1 MEALMSDNFFT
12 VEHHKYGIGTAI
24 LVKHRLKSKD
34 DLFMCSFKGLK
45 GSRTF
50 YCRKHFD
57 EGEEVW
63 WYDEN
68 KPRKIQPQ
76 KSRQEELEEALKGFF
91 FGGEPQN
98 F

>member
-1 MEALMSDNFFT
+1 MSSNFFT
-12 VEHHKYGIGTAI
+12 VEHHQYGIGTAI
-24 LVKHRLKSKD
+24 LIKHRLPNKQ

-63 WYDEN
+63 WSDG
-68 KPRKIQPQ
+68 KPRKRVRTRSKQD
-76 KSRQEELEEALKGFF
+76 ELEDALKGFF
-91 FGGEPQN
+91 FGGDQPIN
-98 F
+98 S

>member
-1 MEALMSDNFFT
+1 MSDKLFT

-24 LVKHRLKSKD
+24 LIKWRHKRSD

-63 WYDEN
+63 WSN
-68 KPRKIQPQ
+68 GTPLKRV
-76 KSRQEELEEALKGFF
+76 KSHSKQDDLEEALKGFF
-91 FGGEPQN
+91 FGGNPIGS
-98 F
+98 

>member
-1 MEALMSDNFFT
+1 MSDKFFT

-24 LVKHRLKSKD
+24 LIKWRLKRQD

-57 EGEEVW
+57 AGEEVW
-63 WYDEN
+63 WSDG
-68 KPRKIQPQ
+68 KPRKIVSKRTKQD
-76 KSRQEELEEALKGFF
+76 ELEEALKGFF
-91 FGGEPQN
+91 FGGDQPIN
-98 F
+98 T